1 VGLRQKKRAEKDW
14 ENDALANIPWSVVSG
29 GILVTIV
36 VIGIFAVWRL
46 LKERRSGFPLKD
58 ERTQKITGTAAYYAF
73 YIGTYFMLALMGVNL
88 LNQEFTG
95 TPLLET
101 GYALVISVLV
111 QSLAF
116 IGIQTYLSRKGDL

>member
-1 VGLRQKKRAEKDW
+1 VGLRQKKRVEKDW

-29 GILVTIV
+29 GILVAIIL
-36 VIGIFAVWRL
+36 IGIFAVWRL

-73 YIGTYFMLALMGVNL
+73 YIGTYFMLALVGVNL

-95 TPLLET
+95 TLLLET

-116 IGIQTYLSRKGDL
+116 IGIQAYLSRKGDL

>member
-1 VGLRQKKRAEKDW
+1 LT
-14 ENDALANIPWSVVSG
+14 NIQWPMASG

-36 VIGIFAVWRL
+36 LIGIFVLWRR

-58 ERTQKITGTAAYYAF
+58 ERTQKITGTSATYTF
-73 YIGTYFMLALMGVNL
+73 YISSYFMLALMGVNL

-95 TPLLET
+95 VPLLET

-116 IGIQTYLSRKGDL
+116 GGILAYLGRKGEF

>member
-1 VGLRQKKRAEKDW
+1 
-14 ENDALANIPWSVVSG
+14 LANIPWSVVSG

-36 VIGIFAVWRL
+36 LIGIFAVWRL

-88 LNQEFTG
+88 LNEVFIDV
-95 TPLLET
+95 PLLET

-116 IGIQTYLSRKGDL
+116 IGISAYLSRKGDL

>member
-1 VGLRQKKRAEKDW
+1 MT
-14 ENDALANIPWSVVSG
+14 NIPWPVASG

-36 VIGIFAVWRL
+36 LIGIFVVWRL
-46 LKERRSGFPLKD
+46 LKEKRSGFPLKD
-58 ERTQKITGTAAYYAF
+58 ERTQKITGKAAYYAF

-116 IGIQTYLSRKGDL
+116 LGIQAYLSRKGDL

>member
-1 VGLRQKKRAEKDW
+1 LTNV
-14 ENDALANIPWSVVSG
+14 PWPVVSG
-29 GILVTIV
+29 GILVTV
-36 VIGIFAVWRL
+36 VLLGVFVIWKI

-58 ERTQKITGTAAYYAF
+58 ERTQKIAGTAAYYAL
-73 YIGTYFMLALMGVNL
+73 YVGSYFMLVLMGVNL

-111 QSLAF
+111 QSLTF
-116 IGIQTYLSRKGDL
+116 GGIQAYLNRKGDF